1 MSHSDLHRFHIP
13 VMGLAFTVV
22 MGLAFTVDTPVKV
35 ARYGI
40 SSVVSIIEHNML
52 EVMREFYYKQT
63 GKEFTAITK
72 KEEDYRAKRVTAYLN
87 IINEIVLK
95 QITDLRNESFET
107 GKEINK
113 YFEMLPDT
121 SEAKLLYRKMQAS
134 ANQVEKEQMQQHL
147 ERTDATTS
155 THAHKEWRY

>member
-13 VMGLAFTVV
+13 V

-134 ANQVEKEQMQQHL
+134 ANQVEKEQMQQI
-147 ERTDATTS
+147 
-155 THAHKEWRY
+155 